1 MLTIIKKIKGGIA
14 MTKTK
19 MTLTFTGHRDFS
31 DNKMYQNEEGI
42 YFSKDDFNDIIY
54 IGKEPDGDPWGS
66 AKKLSQYK
74 DVEFITV
81 GDENLP
87 TEAERL
93 DYMMLSRLES
103 DCKYYLGYGGRYTGH
118 LYYKDEQKHIDEMK
132 KLYNKFPADK
142 KPEWLTWSQIL
153 EYEKL
158 MTEGE

>member
-1 MLTIIKKIKGGIA
+1 

-19 MTLTFTGHRDFS
+19 ITLTFTE
-31 DNKMYQNEEGI
+31 Q
-42 YFSKDDFNDIIY
+42 
-54 IGKEPDGDPWGS
+54 
-66 AKKLSQYK
+66 
-74 DVEFITV
+74 

-87 TEAERL
+87 TESERF

-103 DCKYYLGYGGRYTGH
+103 DCKYYLGYGNRYKHH
-118 LYYKDEQKHIDEMK
+118 LYYHDEQKHIDEMK

-158 MTEGE
+158 MMVERSITE